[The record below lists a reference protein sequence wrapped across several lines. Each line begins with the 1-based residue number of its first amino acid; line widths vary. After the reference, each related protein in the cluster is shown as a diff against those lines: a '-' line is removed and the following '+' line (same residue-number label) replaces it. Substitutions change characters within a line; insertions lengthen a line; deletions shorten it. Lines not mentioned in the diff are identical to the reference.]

1 MTRESTVTP
10 PATQALDQRRP
21 TPRRTVRLTMG
32 QALVR
37 YLQVQSSERD
47 GQRRRLIPAALGI
60 FGHGN
65 VTGLGQALESHGREL
80 PFHQP
85 KNEQSAVHTA
95 VGYAKANLRLA
106 TLACTASIGPGSTN
120 MVTGAALATVNRL
133 PVLLLPGDYYASR
146 RQGHVLQ
153 QLEHPVSADLSVND
167 CFRPVSRYFDRI
179 VRPEHLLTAL
189 PEAMRAL
196 TDPAETGAVVLA
208 LPQDVQCEA
217 WDYPEQFFTP
227 RAWTIERRV
236 PDESRID
243 EAARLIARARR
254 PMIIAGG
261 GVLYSQ
267 AGEQLQ
273 AFAEAFGIPVGET
286 MGGKGAMPRPS
297 ALSVGAHGVEG
308 TAASGR
314 IAAAA
319 DLVIAIGTR
328 LGDFATGSQSAFR
341 NPDVA
346 FIGINVG
353 RADAHKQNGLAVVGD
368 AREALLALS
377 RALSGLGAKPDASYL
392 REILEVKRA
401 WAESVSDAAL
411 AAKPGEAMNQGELI
425 RVLQG
430 EAQSGD
436 TIVVA
441 AGSPPGDVHK
451 LWDATGGRD
460 CHIEFGFSCMGYEIP
475 AGLGVRLAREH
486 AGKGG
491 EVVVL
496 VGDGTYLMNPTELV
510 TAAQEGLKIT
520 VVIAD
525 NHGYQVIRR
534 LQMWRTG
541 RSFGNEFR
549 SRDARTNRL
558 DGDYVALDLAKTAA
572 GFGARSWRVSDP
584 AQLRD
589 ALREARGER
598 RPCVIVAEIEK
609 HRFLPGSGVWWD
621 AAPAEVSDDP
631 LTRENRAGYERE
643 RAELQRFHY

>member
-1 MTRESTVTP
+1 MTRESTATP
-10 PATQALDQRRP
+10 PASRALEAESAKERG
-21 TPRRTVRLTMG
+21 TVRLTVG

-37 YLQVQSSERD
+37 YLQAQSSERD
-47 GQRRRLIPAALGI
+47 GQRRRLIAGMLGI

-65 VTGLGQALESHGREL
+65 VTGLGQALEQEGRDL

-120 MVTGAALATVNRL
+120 MITGAALATINRI

-153 QLEHPVSADLSVND
+153 QLEHPISADLSVND

-196 TDPAETGAVVLA
+196 TDPAETGAVTLA

-217 WDYPEQFFTP
+217 WDYPAWFFAP
-227 RAWTIERRV
+227 RAWRIERRA
-236 PDESRID
+236 PDAAGVA
-243 EAARLIARARR
+243 EAARAIARARR

-267 AGEQLQ
+267 AGAQLL

-286 MGGKGAMPRPS
+286 MGGKGALPRAS
-297 ALSVGAHGVEG
+297 AIALGGHGVEG

-314 IAAAA
+314 IAAGA

-328 LGDFATGSQSAFR
+328 LGDFTTGSQSCFR
-341 NPDVA
+341 NPEVA
-346 FIGINVG
+346 FIAINVA
-353 RADAHKQNGLAVVGD
+353 RADAHKQGALALVAD
-368 AREALLALS
+368 AREAIAALT
-377 RALSGLGAKPDASYL
+377 RALADLGAKPDPLYL
-392 REILEVKRA
+392 REVLEAKRA
-401 WAESVSDAAL
+401 WSESVSEAAL
-411 AAKPGEAMNQGELI
+411 AAKPSEIMNQGELI
-425 RVLQG
+425 RTLQA

-436 TIVVA
+436 ALVVA

-451 LWDATGGRD
+451 LWDATDGRD
-460 CHIEFGFSCMGYEIP
+460 CLIEFGFSCMGWEIP

-520 VVIAD
+520 VVVAD

-549 SRDARTNRL
+549 ARDPATKRL
-558 DGDYVALDLAKTAA
+558 DGDYLALDLAGTAT
-572 GFGARSWRVSDP
+572 GFGARAWRVSTT
-584 AQLRD
+584 AELRA
-589 ALREARGER
+589 ALRAARAER
-598 RPCVIVAEIEK
+598 GPCVIVAEIEK

-621 AAPAEVSDDP
+621 AAPAEVSGDP
-631 LTRENRAGYERE
+631 LTRELRAQYERE